1 MNINFFIPCLSQ
13 TLPVTLEVSGSTDVF
28 DDGENASSSRLSESG
43 FTDFIQYQAE
53 CGEQPD
59 NMQHPEDDT
68 SSPEDVPFQPKPEPK
83 SGPSSS
89 AHIKPLDKPV
99 MQCCLEHFQQFLSC
113 LVRLYITPGG
123 QTEAGKS
130 CSAEMGTLTVVADK
144 RRTSGFEEQM
154 SSEQMDCL
162 AAFTAACQLFLEC
175 SSFPVYIAEG
185 NLKSS
190 PTREE
195 QEGKNDLLLP
205 FLNFNS
211 LPRCDQDI
219 VLLDCL
225 PET

>member
-1 MNINFFIPCLSQ
+1 MNINFFIPYLSQ

-53 CGEQPD
+53 RGEQPD
-59 NMQHPEDDT
+59 NMQHPEDDA
-68 SSPEDVPFQPKPEPK
+68 SSPEDVPIQSK
-83 SGPSSS
+83 SGLSSS
-89 AHIKPLDKPV
+89 AHIKPQDKPV
-99 MQCCLEHFQQFLSC
+99 MQCCFEHFQQFLSW

-130 CSAEMGTLTVVADK
+130 CSAEMDTLTVVADK
-144 RRTSGFEEQM
+144 SGFEEQM
-154 SSEQMDCL
+154 SSEQMECL

-195 QEGKNDLLLP
+195 QAGKNDLLLP